1 MSYAMRFFSPVLV
14 FFMIL
19 AAPGPSH
26 GANAVEEAINAIKE
40 QMADSKADQEAQK
53 EEEGMAVTM
62 PNSDAEPTASEQ
74 ANYPGIKNMRI
85 ERGGNGVPAISIYFP
100 ALGNP
105 VIDQNL
111 REFAE
116 KLADNY
122 EREVEAPEESGEER
136 PDSYGNW
143 EETGFFTVE
152 RPGPNVISITFNIYS
167 FMGGAH
173 GQLLIDVRNYDLK
186 NGKQLDLAD
195 LFAEPE
201 KALEILGR
209 ISAERLRESL
219 GDDAEE
225 DMIRAGT
232 EPTVANFS
240 NLSLLSNGVAVEF
253 QPYQVGPWAIGQQ
266 RVEVSLKELASAG
279 PSKFVW
285 PEQTQEQGSQ

>member
-1 MSYAMRFFSPVLV
+1 MSYVMRFFFPVFM
-14 FFMIL
+14 FFLLL
-19 AAPGPSH
+19 AAPAISR
-26 GANAVEEAINAIKE
+26 GANVIEDVLNSLKE
-40 QMADSKADQEAQK
+40 QLGQKEAAQEPRKAEEGRDITMPDSDADS
-53 EEEGMAVTM
+53 
-62 PNSDAEPTASEQ
+62 TAPEQ
-74 ANYPGIKNMRI
+74 AIYPGIKNMRI
-85 ERGGNGVPAISIYFP
+85 ERGGNGVPSISIYYP
-100 ALGNP
+100 QLGNP

-111 REFAE
+111 RDFAE

-122 EREVEAPEESGEER
+122 EKDVQVPEEEGEER

-167 FMGGAH
+167 FMGGSH

-186 NGKQLDLAD
+186 NGKKLDLAD

-201 KALEILGR
+201 KALAILGR
-209 ISAERLRESL
+209 ISAERLRETL
-219 GDDAEE
+219 GNDAEE

-232 EPTVANFS
+232 EPDIANFS
-240 NLSLLSNGVAVEF
+240 NLSLLANGVAVEF

-266 RVEVSLKELASAG
+266 RVEISLQDLAPAG

-285 PEQTQEQGSQ
+285 PDQNQEKDPD

>member
-1 MSYAMRFFSPVLV
+1 MSYTMRFFYPVFIL
-14 FFMIL
+14 FLLL
-19 AAPGPSH
+19 AAPAISR
-26 GANAVEEAINAIKE
+26 GANVVEEAINAIKE
-40 QMADSKADQEAQK
+40 QLAGGKAAQEAPK
-53 EEEGMAVTM
+53 EEEGMTVTM
-62 PNSDAEPTASEQ
+62 PESDSEPAASEQ
-74 ANYPGIKNMRI
+74 ATYPGIRNMRI
-85 ERGGNGVPAISIYFP
+85 ERGGNGVPAISIYYP

-105 VIDQNL
+105 AIDQNL

-122 EREVEAPEESGEER
+122 EKDVEAPEESGEER

-152 RPGPNVISITFNIYS
+152 RPGPDVISITFNIYS

-186 NGKQLDLAD
+186 NGKQLDFAD
-195 LFAEPE
+195 LFADPE

-225 DMIRAGT
+225 EMIRAGT
-232 EPTVANFS
+232 EPTIANFD
-240 NLSLLSNGVAVEF
+240 NLSLLANGVAVEF

-266 RVEVSLKELASAG
+266 RVEISLRELAPAG

-285 PEQTQEQGSQ
+285 PEQKQEQDPS